1 MLEALP
7 RIRQMANHLRGQVFS
22 ADDQLTDDQ
31 LTVDESDLILDPNPD
46 PIWARPVLERFH
58 FQDIELAHQNL
69 KALAVEDVRVL
80 STQRCRYF
88 LAVIAPKLLE
98 RVGRTPS
105 PDLTLDNLVSTCRSI
120 GAKGVLWELF
130 SLHEPSMDLY
140 VRLCGASPYLVSILN
155 SHPGMID
162 ELLDSLMLGRLPT
175 QSHLSLTLDELCRG
189 AEDIDA
195 IVQSFKNTVHLSIG
209 VRDILGKENVSE
221 THRTL
226 ADVADVCLQQ
236 IIQHHFN
243 ALVKRYGIPTLDSG
257 NLCRFGVV
265 ALGKLGS
272 REPNYHSD
280 VTVLFLFEGAGST
293 RPLGPA
299 RHHQA
304 IGNDYFFHQLAQRVA
319 QGVNRVTRHGRL
331 YELHHWQFL
340 RERQSNLAWPVQS
353 FLEQFL
359 HGNVAA
365 TQRMLLSTSRIIA
378 GDPSFEGGIRDTI
391 HQILR
396 EVPWTQSDTEDALRA
411 RGLLE
416 QTATPENLKRGAGGT
431 MDVETLA
438 QILSMQQSN
447 SNSLFPVPG
456 TIDSIELLRKIGSIH
471 PEDALQ
477 LKDAYNF
484 LRGVESG
491 LRLMNTKARH
501 DLPKDSLELARLA
514 YGLHLPDPSQ
524 LQETCDHYRRTIRA
538 IFQRVIGKPI
548 SPSDHSAKQSLPPS
562 TEELHR

>member
-1 MLEALP
+1 
-7 RIRQMANHLRGQVFS
+7 
-22 ADDQLTDDQ
+22 
-31 LTVDESDLILDPNPD
+31 
-46 PIWARPVLERFH
+46 
-58 FQDIELAHQNL
+58 
-69 KALAVEDVRVL
+69 
-80 STQRCRYF
+80 
-88 LAVIAPKLLE
+88 
-98 RVGRTPS
+98 
-105 PDLTLDNLVSTCRSI
+105 
-120 GAKGVLWELF
+120 
-130 SLHEPSMDLY
+130 MDLY

-236 IIQHHFN
+236 TIHHHFN
-243 ALVKRYGIPTLDSG
+243 TLVKRYGIPTLDSG
-257 NLCRFGVV
+257 DLCRFGVI
-265 ALGKLGS
+265 AMGKLGS

-280 VTVLFLFEGAGST
+280 VTVLFLFEGSGST
-293 RPLGPA
+293 RPVGPA

-304 IGNDYFFHQLAQRVA
+304 IGNDFFFHQLAQRVA

-340 RERQSNLAWPVQS
+340 RERQSNLAWPVLS
-353 FLEQFL
+353 FLDQFL

-391 HQILR
+391 HQVLR
-396 EVPWTQSDTEDALRA
+396 EIPWTQSDTDEALSA
-411 RGLLE
+411 RSLLE
-416 QTATPENLKRGAGGT
+416 RTARPENLKRGVGGT

-438 QILSMQQSN
+438 QILSMQQS
-447 SNSLFPVPG
+447 STHAAFPVPG
-456 TIDSIELLRKIGSIH
+456 TIDSLELLRKVGAIP

-491 LRLMNTKARH
+491 LRLMNSKARH
-501 DLPKDSLELARLA
+501 DLPKEPLELARLA
-514 YGLHLPDPSQ
+514 YGLHIPDPTQ
-524 LQETCDHYRRTIRA
+524 LQETCDHYRRTVRA
-538 IFQRVIGKPI
+538 IFERLLGKPFPQNDLPATSS
-548 SPSDHSAKQSLPPS
+548 SPPA